1 MTDRIILPLIKHHAP
16 MPSVKSPMQNIFD
29 VQNMRGMRN
38 MRTVTVKISKLL
50 QTLEVNRDKHQEEYL
65 VAEEAYRTEVLRALK
80 ERLVS
85 VEAGA
90 MPDVHFNLT
99 KPVSKVKDY
108 SLIIGMMKITTDT
121 EMQLSESEFDQYV
134 NDNWSWK
141 EQVMLSNTR
150 YLS

>member
-1 MTDRIILPLIKHHAP
+1 
-16 MPSVKSPMQNIFD
+16 
-29 VQNMRGMRN
+29 